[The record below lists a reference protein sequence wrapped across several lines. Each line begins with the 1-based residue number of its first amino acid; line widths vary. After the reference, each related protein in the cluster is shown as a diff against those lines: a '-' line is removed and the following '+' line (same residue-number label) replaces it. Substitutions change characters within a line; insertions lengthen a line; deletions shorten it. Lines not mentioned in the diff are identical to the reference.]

1 MKTAAVILA
10 AGRSERLGELKQLV
24 RLGDE
29 LLLQRAISVCGEAGC
44 KPVIVVLGASA
55 EDIKHSCALADV
67 VVLNSEWAEGMAS
80 SIRSGVRALGADVDG
95 CVIMTCD
102 MPAVNAAHLQMLM
115 MPGEVIA
122 SAYGGRRGVPAHFP
136 ASMFP
141 RLTEL
146 RGDAGARELLK
157 EVRTV
162 ELAGGEFDID
172 TAADLERARLTF
184 ANVPAKEKTRLR

>member
-1 MKTAAVILA
+1 
-10 AGRSERLGELKQLV
+10 
-24 RLGDE
+24 
-29 LLLQRAISVCGEAGC
+29 
-44 KPVIVVLGASA
+44 
-55 EDIKHSCALADV
+55 
-67 VVLNSEWAEGMAS
+67 
-80 SIRSGVRALGADVDG
+80 
-95 CVIMTCD
+95 
-102 MPAVNAAHLQMLM
+102 
-115 MPGEVIA
+115 
-122 SAYGGRRGVPAHFP
+122 
-136 ASMFP
+136 MFP

>member
-10 AGRSERLGELKQLV
+10 AGKSQRLGELKQLV

-29 LLLQRAISVCGEAGC
+29 TLLQRAMRVCGEAGC
-44 KPVIVVLGASA
+44 EPVAVVLGASA
-55 EDIKHSCALADV
+55 DVVRKRCALGDAV
-67 VVLNSEWAEGMAS
+67 IVLNQAWAEGMGS
-80 SIRSGVRALGADVDG
+80 SVRAGVRALRADVDG

-102 MPAVNAAHLQMLM
+102 MPAVSAAHLRTLM
-115 MPGEVIA
+115 MTGEVTA
-122 SAYGGRRGVPAHFP
+122 SAYGGRRGVPAYFP
-136 ASMFP
+136 ALMFT

-162 ELAGGEFDID
+162 ELAGGELDID
-172 TAADLERARLTF
+172 TVADLERARLTF
-184 ANVPAKEKTRLR
+184 GNAPAKRET